1 MRVTSPSFWDYGNVV
16 LGCGTF
22 GGIGGSANLFGRG
35 LDEPSAFATMDEAVR
50 LGINL
55 FDTAERYAG
64 GASESMI
71 GRWLADRSSAV
82 TEPVR
87 LCTKVAPPYL
97 DGPGGPFDAAFVE
110 EKFSGSLE
118 RLGIDKV
125 ELLLTHAPDDGTPIE
140 ETLEGLE
147 AIRASGRCRHVGACN
162 VDATQLLTA
171 LDAAERLGLHGYQV
185 VQNGFSLLSPQADQA
200 VRSICVERGLA
211 FTPFSPLAGGALTGK
226 YQRGISP
233 PPDTRMALRPDGV
246 DELLTP
252 AVFGAIDRLRA
263 GAKTR
268 HGVECG
274 ALALAWLLHHRQ
286 VTSVVTGPSRRS
298 PHLELAAQAVDIVL
312 LEAEFQGIE
321 SWFVSAASSE
331 WQDTPD

>member
-1 MRVTSPSFWDYGNVV
+1 MTSPSFWDYGKFV

-22 GGIGGSANLFGRG
+22 GGIGGSANLVGRG
-35 LDEPSAFATMDEAVR
+35 LDEPSAFETMDEAVH
-50 LGINL
+50 LGIHL

-71 GRWLADRSSAV
+71 GRWLADRSPAV

-87 LCTKVAPPYL
+87 LCTKVAPPNI
-97 DGPGGPFDAAFVE
+97 DGPGGPFDAAFLE

-118 RLGIDKV
+118 RLGVDKV

-140 ETLEGLE
+140 GTLEGLE

-162 VDATQLLTA
+162 VDATQLRTA
-171 LDAAERLGLHGYQV
+171 LDCAERLGLHGYQV
-185 VQNGFSLLSPQADQA
+185 VQNGFSLLNPQDDQA

-226 YQRGISP
+226 YQHGISP
-233 PPDTRMALRPDGV
+233 PADTRMALRPDGV

-252 AVFGAIDRLRA
+252 AVFGAIDRL
-263 GAKTR
+263 GAAARNR

-274 ALALAWLLHHRQ
+274 ALALAWLLHHRH
-286 VTSVVTGPSRRS
+286 VTSVITGPARGS
-298 PHLELAAQAVDIVL
+298 PHLELAAQAVDVVL
-312 LEAEFQGIE
+312 PAPEFQEIE
-321 SWFVSAASSE
+321 SWFVSAASS
-331 WQDTPD
+331 D